1 MIARLAVLVAVIAV
15 ALVGFVAPS
24 VAGPAPQGSDPSVS
38 AVNRTLAALAVSPG
52 SQSVPLGVRPPAV
65 PATAPASGHAK
76 SLLLSPAIMTI
87 AAHFTK
93 AERLLHFQSHGIDA
107 NFWGA
112 FNGGRGMKVQ
122 YTFKF

>member
-1 MIARLAVLVAVIAV
+1 VIAA
-15 ALVGFVAPS
+15 ALVGFAAPS

-38 AVNRTLAALAVSPG
+38 AINRQLTALAQSPP
-52 SQSVPLGVRPPAV
+52 SQRVPLGARPAAV
-65 PATAPASGHAK
+65 PAAGAAPVRGK
-76 SLLLSPAIMTI
+76 SLLLSPAILNL

-93 AERLLHFQSHGIDA
+93 AERLLHFQSHGLDA